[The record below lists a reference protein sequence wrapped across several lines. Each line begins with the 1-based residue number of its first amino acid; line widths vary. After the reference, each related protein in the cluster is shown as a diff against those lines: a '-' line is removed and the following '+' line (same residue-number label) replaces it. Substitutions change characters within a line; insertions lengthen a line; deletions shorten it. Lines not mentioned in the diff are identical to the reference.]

1 MRKKSPPQPTRQ
13 PIEGAR
19 AAPAPGEPRQWTEGE
34 ALHIDV
40 RGLPPPQ
47 PLVAILRLVRSLGD
61 AAADIVVHHDRD
73 PVLLYPELAEI
84 GWSAAPLEAP
94 AGEVRLLL
102 RRQP

>member
-1 MRKKSPPQPTRQ
+1 MCKETPPPSHCQ
-13 PIEGAR
+13 PIGGAR

-34 ALHIDV
+34 AVHIDV

-47 PLVAILRLVRSLGD
+47 PLVAIVRLVRSMGD
-61 AAADIVVHHDRD
+61 AATPVVVHHDRD

-94 AGEVRLLL
+94 SGEVRLLL
-102 RRQP
+102 RRLP